1 MAAETVIR
9 HGGEG
14 TAFWV
19 LNGLYEVKVSADESD
34 GGMTV
39 MEMTIPQ
46 GWGPPPHAHQGA
58 ETVYVLDGTVR
69 YHIGEEAVEGRP
81 GSLFSIPEGVWER
94 FEPTSPTARL
104 LTTYTPGGIDR
115 FFAEVGQPAQ
125 RRELP
130 PLSETPPDINRFIEI
145 AKHHGIEMTPM
156 PGS

>member
-14 TAFWV
+14 TALWM
-19 LNGLYEVKVSADESD
+19 LNGLYEVKVSVEESD
-34 GGMTV
+34 GDMTV
-39 MEMTIPQ
+39 MEMTIPR
-46 GWGPPPHAHQGA
+46 GWGPPPHAHPGA

-69 YHIGEEAVEGRP
+69 YHIGEDAVEGRP

-94 FEPTSPTARL
+94 FEPTSGTARL
-104 LTTYTPGGIDR
+104 LVTYTPGGADR

-130 PLSETPPDINRFIEI
+130 PLSETPPDIDRMIEI
-145 AKHHGIEMTPM
+145 AKDHGIEMTPM